1 MPIIRSPSK
10 WIVTYDEIP
19 ASDPDVFPDYCSG
32 WVYILTPGTA
42 AAIVEAA
49 QHIKFL
55 WIDDAWVTGYIA
67 AYLNITHQVI
77 VFTHALFLVIV
88 IIQSVSTKKAD

>member
-1 MPIIRSPSK
+1 MRPTY
-10 WIVTYDEIP
+10 VTYDEIP

-32 WVYILTPGTA
+32 WVYILNPGTA
-42 AAIVEAA
+42 AALAEAA

-67 AYLNITHQVI
+67 AYLNITLQVI
-77 VFTHALFLVIV
+77 YYVLVIV
-88 IIQSVSTKKAD
+88 IIHSPHLYL

>member
-1 MPIIRSPSK
+1 MPIDRGLSK
-10 WIVTYDEIP
+10 YTITHDEIP

-32 WVYILTPGTA
+32 WVYILNPGTA
-42 AAIVEAA
+42 AALAEAA

-77 VFTHALFLVIV
+77 YYVLVIV
-88 IIQSVSTKKAD
+88 IIHSPHLYL